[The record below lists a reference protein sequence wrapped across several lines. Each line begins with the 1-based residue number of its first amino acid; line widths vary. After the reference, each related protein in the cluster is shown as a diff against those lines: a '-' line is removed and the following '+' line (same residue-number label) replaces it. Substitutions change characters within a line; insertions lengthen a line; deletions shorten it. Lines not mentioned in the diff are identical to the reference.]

1 MGKIF
6 TNDMTNEGL
15 ISKIISS
22 LVSEWL
28 SSKRAQITNVGEDI
42 EKRESSYIAGRNV
55 NWYRHCGKQYGE
67 SSKN

>member
-42 EKRESSYIAGRNV
+42 EKRESSYNVGRNV
-55 NWYRHCGKQYGE
+55 N
-67 SSKN
+67 